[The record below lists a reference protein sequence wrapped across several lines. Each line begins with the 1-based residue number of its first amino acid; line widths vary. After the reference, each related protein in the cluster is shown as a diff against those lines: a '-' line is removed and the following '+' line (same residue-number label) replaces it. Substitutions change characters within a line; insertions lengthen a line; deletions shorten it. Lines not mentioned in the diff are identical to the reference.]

1 MIRRSRLF
9 RGSGSKRKD
18 RLERANPALKADV
31 SEELLTK
38 AEESAVPSEPTF
50 HEELMSEAEEESV
63 SHLPLLPSDVPQR
76 KEDKLLSLHHV
87 LDTIKKDVQKEFAD
101 LGGKK
106 EKLGGFLH
114 ELVYLDSPEEVEK
127 AKNIEVA
134 KRLMAEHPME
144 NVLLKVT
151 LHDEPAP
158 EAGLHALVR
167 AEDFLNFE
175 NIEVTTPEGAVYTVP
190 RGLVR
195 EFVGVAPQ
203 SASIEIPK
211 SAEGMGG
218 NGINGDVYE
227 AGEAG
232 SPDEQS

>member
-1 MIRRSRLF
+1 MRRSRLS
-9 RGSGSKRKD
+9 RSNNSAHKD
-18 RLERANPALKADV
+18 RLKRANPVSKAEV

-50 HEELMSEAEEESV
+50 HEELMAEAEEEAV
-63 SHLPLLPSDVPQR
+63 THIPMLPSDVPHK

-101 LGGKK
+101 LGEKK

-127 AKNIEVA
+127 AKNLEVA
-134 KRLMAEHPME
+134 KRLMAGHPME

-151 LHDEPAP
+151 LHDEPVP
-158 EAGLHALVR
+158 DAGLHGLVR

-175 NIEVTTPEGAVYTVP
+175 NVELTTPEGAVYTIP

-211 SAEGMGG
+211 SAKGMGG